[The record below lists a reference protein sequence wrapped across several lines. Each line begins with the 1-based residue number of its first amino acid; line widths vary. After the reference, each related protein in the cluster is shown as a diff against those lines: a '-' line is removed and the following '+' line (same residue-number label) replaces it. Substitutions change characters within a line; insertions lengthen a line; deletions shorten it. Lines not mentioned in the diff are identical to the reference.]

1 MSSGLHVM
9 YPLLS
14 EFIEILISS
23 SDFLN
28 TQMSNFMKILP
39 SGAMR
44 TDGRTGERT
53 GERTDGRTNGRT
65 KERTDGRT
73 NERTDE
79 RTDGRTKERTDGR
92 MDERKNERTNGRTD
106 ERTNERTNE
115 QTKGRT
121 NERTD
126 EETNTTKLTVPLL
139 IEINF
144 RTQVCKCQI

>member
-9 YPLLS
+9 YPLLLS

-65 KERTDGRT
+65 KERTDGRR
-73 NERTDE
+73 NKHD
-79 RTDGRTKERTDGR
+79 
-92 MDERKNERTNGRTD
+92 
-106 ERTNERTNE
+106 
-115 QTKGRT
+115 
-121 NERTD
+121 
-126 EETNTTKLTVPLL
+126 ETNSPSSYR
-139 IEINF
+139 N
-144 RTQVCKCQI
+144 